1 MTIKMMLAQEAVN
14 KYNDMRDAECYYEK
28 LLRHYTERAKICY
41 KNLCI
46 YFNGDSERTGRSV
59 VPEEK
64 SIEVLGLDSFEG
76 SRIIAMMY
84 ELKITERQNGGMV
97 I

>member
-64 SIEVLGLDSFEG
+64 CIEVLGLDSFEG

>member
-1 MTIKMMLAQEAVN
+1 MNITKMLVQEAVN
-14 KYNDMRDAECYYEK
+14 KYDDMRDAERCYEK
-28 LLRHYTERAKICY
+28 LLSHYTERAKICY

-46 YFNGDSERTGRSV
+46 YFNGDSERTGKSV

-64 SIEVLGLDSFEG
+64 CIEVLGLDSFEG

>member
-1 MTIKMMLAQEAVN
+1 MNIKKMLAQEAAN
-14 KYNDMRDAECYYEK
+14 KYDDMRDAECCYEK
-28 LLRHYTERAKICY
+28 LLRHYTEQAKICY

-64 SIEVLGLDSFEG
+64 CIEVLGLDSFEG
-76 SRIIAMMY
+76 PRIIAMMY

>member
-1 MTIKMMLAQEAVN
+1 MNITRMLAQEAVN

-28 LLRHYTERAKICY
+28 LLRYYTERAKTCY
-41 KNLCI
+41 KKLCI

-59 VPEEK
+59 APEEK
-64 SIEVLGLDSFEG
+64 YIEVLGLDSFEG

>member
-1 MTIKMMLAQEAVN
+1 MNIRMMLAQEAVN
-14 KYNDMRDAECYYEK
+14 KYDDMRDAEWYYEK

-64 SIEVLGLDSFEG
+64 CIEVLGLDSFEG

-84 ELKITERQNGGMV
+84 ELNITERQKGSMV

>member
-1 MTIKMMLAQEAVN
+1 MNIKMMLAQEAAN
-14 KYNDMRDAECYYEK
+14 KYDDMKDAECCYEK
-28 LLRHYTERAKICY
+28 LLGYYTRCAVTCY
-41 KNLCI
+41 KKLCI
-46 YFNGDSERTGRSV
+46 YFNGDSERTGCSV

-64 SIEVLGLDSFEG
+64 CIEVLGLDSFEG